1 MSAVNP
7 QSTGTRRYEQQL
19 ARAMGVLGNICVT
32 VSGVTP
38 TASIFIIAPVAFANQ
53 GSGTF
58 LAFIIAAVIG
68 LGMGMCYA
76 ELGSTFPIAG
86 GQYSIIA
93 RVLGRPVGFL
103 AFADYLVLTVFV
115 PSSIALGAGQYV
127 ALLWP
132 GFNNANLIGLIIM
145 LSTTVIAILH
155 IRANAFVTGIFL
167 AIELLAVG
175 TMSVL
180 GFANIHQ
187 PLSILFQ
194 PQKVDPQGVF
204 SPLSLGLLLAGVSTA
219 IFAYNGY
226 DSPIIYSEEM
236 SGPRRGVAKAVFWS
250 LGITIVAELV
260 PVTAALLGAPS
271 LAALSSSSTP
281 MSYVLTALGGSV
293 LNTLVLV
300 GVLCAIF
307 NGTIAILL
315 SYGRVLYSS
324 GRDKTWPE
332 PISRWLATTHPRF
345 KSPWVATALL
355 GIVGGLLTY
364 FSNVATLVTFTGV
377 LLVVLYA
384 LVALAAL
391 VSRARQRNLVRPYRM
406 PWWPLWP
413 IIGLVGCVIVFTQQ
427 ALTDIS
433 ISAAIFLVA
442 AIYYLVYLRPR
453 RASHWVML
461 DPTSS
466 DEAETQ
472 VAEAVP
478 ADGAISSLQPEA

>member
-1 MSAVNP
+1 MSVVNS
-7 QSTGTRRYEQQL
+7 QNTGTRRYEQQL

-58 LAFIIAAVIG
+58 LAFLIAAVIG
-68 LGMGMCYA
+68 VGMGMCYG
-76 ELGSTFPIAG
+76 ELGSAFPIAG

-93 RVLGRPVGFL
+93 RVLGRPAGFL

-132 GFNNANLIGLIIM
+132 GMNNANLVGLIIM
-145 LSTTVIAILH
+145 LATTIVAIFH

-167 AIELLAVG
+167 VIELLAVG
-175 TMSVL
+175 TLSVL
-180 GFANIHQ
+180 GLTHIHQ

-194 PQKVDPQGVF
+194 PQTIGAHGAV
-204 SPLSLGLLLAGVSTA
+204 SPLSLGLLLAGVSIA

-236 SGPRRGVAKAVFWS
+236 TGPRSGVAKAVFWS
-250 LGITIVAELV
+250 LAITIVAELV

-271 LAALSSSSTP
+271 LSTLVSSATP
-281 MSYVLTALGGSV
+281 MSYVLTSLGGNV
-293 LNTLVLV
+293 LNTLILV

-332 PISRWLATTHPRF
+332 PISRWLAATHPRF

-355 GIVGGLLTY
+355 GVIGGLLTY
-364 FSNVATLVTFTGV
+364 FSNVASLVTFTGV
-377 LLVVLYA
+377 LLVVLYG
-384 LVALAAL
+384 LVALSAL
-391 VSRARQRNLVRPYRM
+391 VSRLRQRNLVRPYKM

-413 IIGLVGCVIVFTQQ
+413 IIGLVGCVVVFTQQ
-427 ALTDIS
+427 SFSDMGIC
-433 ISAAIFLVA
+433 AAIFVVA
-442 AIYYLVYLRPR
+442 ALYYLFYLRPR
-453 RASHWVML
+453 RATHWVML
-461 DPTSS
+461 DPAHS
-466 DEAETQ
+466 DEAE
-472 VAEAVP
+472 VVGGEAELPTGSA
-478 ADGAISSLQPEA
+478 GSLQAET

>member
-1 MSAVNP
+1 MSLANP
-7 QSTGTRRYEQQL
+7 QNTGTRRYEQQL
-19 ARAMGVLGNICVT
+19 SRAMGVLGNICVT

-38 TASIFIIAPVAFANQ
+38 TASIFIIAPVAFASQ

-68 LGMGMCYA
+68 LGMGMCYG

-132 GFNNANLIGLIIM
+132 GVNNANLIGLIIM
-145 LSTTVIAILH
+145 LATTIIAILH
-155 IRANAFVTGIFL
+155 IRTNAFVTGIFL

-180 GFANIHQ
+180 GLTHIHQ
-187 PLSILFQ
+187 PVSILFQ
-194 PQKVDPQGVF
+194 PQVIGTHGAL
-204 SPLSLGLLLAGVSTA
+204 SPIALGLLLTGVSTA

-226 DSPIIYSEEM
+226 DSPIIYSEETT
-236 SGPRRGVAKAVFWS
+236 GPRSGVAKAVFWS

-271 LAALSSSSTP
+271 LSALFTSATP
-281 MSYVLTALGGSV
+281 MSYVLTALGGST
-293 LNTLVLV
+293 LNTLVLI

-332 PISRWLATTHPRF
+332 PISRWLAITHPRF

-355 GIVGGLLTY
+355 GVVGGLLTY
-364 FSNVATLVTFTGV
+364 FSNVAALVTFTGV
-377 LLVVLYA
+377 LLVVLYG

-391 VSRARQRNLVRPYRM
+391 VSRLTQRGLIRPYKM
-406 PWWPLWP
+406 PLWPLWP
-413 IIGLVGCVIVFTQQ
+413 IIGLVGCVVVFTQQ
-427 ALTDIS
+427 SLSDMGICV
-433 ISAAIFLVA
+433 AIFLVA
-442 AIYYLVYLRPR
+442 GVYYLIYLRPR
-453 RASHWVML
+453 RTTHWVML
-461 DPTSS
+461 DPTYG
-466 DEAETQ
+466 ETESR
-472 VAEAVP
+472 VAVP
-478 ADGAISSLQPEA
+478 EISVDGSVQTDA